1 MRNKHNKQ
9 ICLPYLLF
17 VEYSVKLSEINL
29 INFFAKLG
37 EKSFKCQESVGASSL
52 TGKG

>member
-1 MRNKHNKQ
+1 MRSKHNKQ

-17 VEYSVKLSEINL
+17 VKLSELNL

>member
-17 VEYSVKLSEINL
+17 VEYSVKLSELNL

-37 EKSFKCQESVGASSL
+37 EKSCQESVGASSL